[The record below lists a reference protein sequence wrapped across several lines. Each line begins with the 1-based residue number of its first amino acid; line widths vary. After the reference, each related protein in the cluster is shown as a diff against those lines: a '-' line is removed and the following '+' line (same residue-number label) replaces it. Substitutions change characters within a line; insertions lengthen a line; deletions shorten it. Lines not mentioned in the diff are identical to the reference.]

1 MSRLWDMGFLPSH
14 NSNKQEQPYSL
25 VPFSSPAIFV

>member
-25 VPFSSPAIFV
+25 VPIP